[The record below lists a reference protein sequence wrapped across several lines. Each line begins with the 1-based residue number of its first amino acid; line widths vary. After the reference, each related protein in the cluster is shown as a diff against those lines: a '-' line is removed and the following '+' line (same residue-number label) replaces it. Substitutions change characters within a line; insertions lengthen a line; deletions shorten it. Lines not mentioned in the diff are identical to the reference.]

1 MSVEAAEIPLFL
13 CEIEQ
18 FGGAERSL
26 LALSAWLAR
35 HGRPNYLLT
44 YFDHCDIARYATHPL
59 KVVALNPAP
68 GVRAKIAS
76 LKAHFKVRP
85 AGAPQPIFSG
95 YQPALHGT
103 LAGLRGFHDLMH
115 DTPSLFGDEAQRSW
129 KGWIR
134 IWISN
139 RVIGRGLRSGGT
151 TIVTSEFLKSEC
163 RRDFGV
169 EAKIARMGGLSA
181 APSPPSQRP
190 APEFDRD
197 RLNLLSVCRIEAN
210 KRIDWLLRSL
220 AQLEHTAIPPLGKP
234 LSSIADW
241 HLDLAGKGSMIPE
254 IERLA
259 ESLGIASRVHLHGFV
274 SDEDLDNLYARAH
287 LFLMP
292 AVQGYGIPAIEALAR
307 GIPVLLHRDS
317 GVSDILLD
325 TPWAT
330 VLHGGE
336 ESLTARL
343 AEAIEGTLNG
353 RHLSIDPPALPTE
366 DEWARRVAELCHYV

>member
-1 MSVEAAEIPLFL
+1 
-13 CEIEQ
+13 
-18 FGGAERSL
+18 
-26 LALSAWLAR
+26 
-35 HGRPNYLLT
+35 
-44 YFDHCDIARYATHPL
+44 
-59 KVVALNPAP
+59 
-68 GVRAKIAS
+68 
-76 LKAHFKVRP
+76 
-85 AGAPQPIFSG
+85 
-95 YQPALHGT
+95 
-103 LAGLRGFHDLMH
+103 MH
-115 DTPSLFGDEAQRSW
+115 DTSSLFGDEPQRSW

-139 RVIGRGLRSGGT
+139 RIISRGLRSGGT
-151 TIVTSEFLKSEC
+151 TIVTSEFLQSEC

-181 APSPPSQRP
+181 APSPQSQRP
-190 APEFDRD
+190 APGVGRD

-220 AQLEHTAIPPLGKP
+220 AQLEQTATPPLGRP

-241 HLDLAGKGSMIPE
+241 HLHLAGKGSRIPE
-254 IERLA
+254 IARLA

-274 SDEDLDNLYARAH
+274 PDEELDNLYAQAN

-307 GIPVLLHRDS
+307 GIPILLHRDS

-336 ESLTARL
+336 ESLTPRL
-343 AEAIEGTLNG
+343 AEAIEGVLTG
-353 RHLSIDPPALPTE
+353 RHLSIGPPALPTE
-366 DEWARRVAELCHYV
+366 DEWARRVAELCHYVHSDNPSAGPPY